1 MKSMNLTIVILDF
14 GVRMY
19 SGSELSKHLS
29 KGLPRMRKMQKIEPD
44 PNFFMTDENYGL
56 SVQ

>member
-1 MKSMNLTIVILDF
+1 MKSMILTIVILDF

-29 KGLPRMRKMQKIEPD
+29 KGLPQMQKMQKI
-44 PNFFMTDENYGL
+44 
-56 SVQ
+56 